1 MRTVL
6 HTQLLRVCE
15 SAAIDLRDHIRDVPD
30 FPKPGI
36 VFKDIT
42 PLLLDP
48 EAFDQAVRRLAAHA
62 APLGVD
68 LIVAAEARGFIFG
81 GALARE
87 LGVGFVPARKAG
99 KLPHE
104 TVSVQY
110 GLEYGLDEL
119 HLHAD
124 ALSGGTRVLIHDDV
138 LATGGT
144 AKAKIDLVEQLGGIV
159 AGCAFV
165 VELAF
170 LAGRE
175 TLAGHDVH
183 ALVRYES

>member
-1 MRTVL
+1 M
-6 HTQLLRVCE
+6 
-15 SAAIDLRDHIRDVPD
+15 DLRTYIRDIPD

-48 EAFDQAVRRLAAHA
+48 GAFDYAVSMLADYAR
-62 APLGVD
+62 PLGID

-87 LGVGFVPARKAG
+87 LRVGFVPARKAG

-104 TVSVQY
+104 TISVQY
-110 GLEYGLDEL
+110 GLEYGIDEIQM
-119 HLHAD
+119 HAD
-124 ALSGGTRVLIHDDV
+124 ALAAGAPVLIHDD
-138 LATGGT
+138 LLGTGGT
-144 AKAKIDLVEQLGGIV
+144 SKAKVDLVEQLGGRV
-159 AGCAFV
+159 LGCAFV

-170 LAGRE
+170 LHGRQV
-175 TLAGHDVH
+175 LADYDVH
-183 ALVRYES
+183 ALVRYDDD

>member
-1 MRTVL
+1 V
-6 HTQLLRVCE
+6 
-15 SAAIDLRDHIRDVPD
+15 DLRRYIRDIPD
-30 FPKPGI
+30 FPKRGI

-48 EAFDQAVRRLAAHA
+48 AAFDYAVSELAVNAQ
-62 APLGVD
+62 PLDVG

-87 LGVGFVPARKAG
+87 LGVGFVPARKPG

-104 TVSVQY
+104 TVSAQY
-110 GLEYGLDEL
+110 GLEYGVDEL

-124 ALSGGTRVLIHDDV
+124 ALSGGTRVLIHDDL

-144 AKAKIDLVEQLGGIV
+144 SKAKIDLVEQLGGRV
-159 AGCAFV
+159 VGCAFV
-165 VELAF
+165 VELTF
-170 LAGRE
+170 LEGRR
-175 TLAGHDVH
+175 TLDGYLVQS
-183 ALVRYES
+183 LVRYDAP